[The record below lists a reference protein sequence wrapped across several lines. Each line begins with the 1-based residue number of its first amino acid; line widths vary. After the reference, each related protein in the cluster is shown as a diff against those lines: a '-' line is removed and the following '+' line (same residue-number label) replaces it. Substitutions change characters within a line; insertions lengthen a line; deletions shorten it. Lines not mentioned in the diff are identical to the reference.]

1 MSEAMRLREMLE
13 PLPEPLPDKSS
24 IESIDPR
31 PDLSADSGLWV
42 RLLNLAAQHSSSSLY
57 DALYTMRQKGTRLK
71 RRPNNLN
78 GNNGR
83 KNYNYALRPEVG
95 VTNCWKS
102 VAEYK
107 ATAAKLLNPHREQV
121 IQLLEDL
128 SEQLTHDLKSEDQ
141 DIRAMAMLDIQ
152 GFFAIKTEG
161 EDFNG
166 EKIYFV
172 RDKQAVKQIPEAGA
186 VFYTLEELQIL
197 IASSPLSKTGLKK
210 IHTAKKIFGG
220 TILYG

>member
-1 MSEAMRLREMLE
+1 
-13 PLPEPLPDKSS
+13 
-24 IESIDPR
+24 
-31 PDLSADSGLWV
+31 
-42 RLLNLAAQHSSSSLY
+42 
-57 DALYTMRQKGTRLK
+57 
-71 RRPNNLN
+71 
-78 GNNGR
+78 
-83 KNYNYALRPEVG
+83 
-95 VTNCWKS
+95 
-102 VAEYK
+102 
-107 ATAAKLLNPHREQV
+107 
-121 IQLLEDL
+121 
-128 SEQLTHDLKSEDQ
+128 
-141 DIRAMAMLDIQ
+141 MAMLDIQ